1 MTAGHSHG
9 HGEPSWVPP
18 AQIGRSLWI
27 AVATWA
33 VLTVVGLVLLW
44 PSNSSTDSNAIDPTV
59 KGYVVAATVQ
69 PCTGTAVSDL
79 VECRVLTVQ
88 LVGGQF
94 DGEQTNLELG
104 ITSGKG
110 KQPEV
115 GDDLVLTATRLSD
128 GTTIYNFADY
138 ERSSALWVLAVLFA
152 VVVVSFGRW
161 RGVGALAGLAISVA
175 VLVTFV
181 LPALLAGS
189 NPVVVAIVGASVI
202 AFASLYLAHGFSAST
217 NVALLSTLAA
227 LGLTGVL
234 AWAFIE
240 FTSLSGLSDENT
252 LFLDTLGVNLD
263 PRGLL
268 LAGIVIGSLG
278 VLDDVTVTQV
288 SAVSELHR
296 TRPEATFAELYR
308 SALVI
313 GRDHISSTVNTL
325 FLAYAGAALPLLL
338 LFTEVRQAIATTA
351 TRELVAVEIVRTLV
365 GSIGLVASVPIAT
378 ALAAAVV
385 TKREVTTLLA
395 GAPDEAVGVDA
406 EVGEALDAADV
417 VDRANLVVDDGQ

>member
-1 MTAGHSHG
+1 MSAGHNHEG
-9 HGEPSWVPP
+9 PSWTPP
-18 AQIGRSLWI
+18 QRIERSLWF
-27 AVATWA
+27 AVAAWA
-33 VLTVVGLVLLW
+33 ALTLVGLIVLW
-44 PSNSSTDSNAIDPTV
+44 PSGSAGSRTASETTV
-59 KGYVVAATVQ
+59 HGQVLAAAVQ
-69 PCTGTAVSDL
+69 PCTGTAVSEL

-88 LVGGQF
+88 LVGGKAN
-94 DGEQTNLELG
+94 GTLTTLELG
-104 ITSGKG
+104 ITTTKG

-115 GDDLVLTATRLSD
+115 GDDLVLTATRTAD
-128 GTTIYNFADY
+128 GTILYNFEDY
-138 ERSSALWVLAVLFA
+138 ERTSPLWVLAILFA
-152 VVVVSFGRW
+152 VTVIVLGRW
-161 RGVGALAGLAISVA
+161 RGVGALVGLAISIA
-175 VLVTFV
+175 VLVGFV
-181 LPALLAGS
+181 LPALLDGS
-189 NPVVVAIVGASVI
+189 SPVVVAIVGASII
-202 AFASLYLAHGFSAST
+202 AFASLYLAHGFSAAT

-227 LGLTGVL
+227 LGLTGLL
-234 AWAFIE
+234 AWVFIE
-240 FTSLSGLSDENT
+240 VASLSGLSDENA
-252 LFLDTLGVNLD
+252 LFLDTLGVHLD

-296 TRPEATFAELYR
+296 ARPDMPFGDLYR

-378 ALAAAVV
+378 GLAAAVV
-385 TKREVTTLLA
+385 TVARLKT
-395 GAPDEAVGVDA
+395 EAQAA
-406 EVGEALDAADV
+406 EPNPQP
-417 VDRANLVVDDGQ
+417 R